1 MRSENKVEYLDKDI
15 EEILHFFGNVSEND
29 QRFFFFCYLNYKAAL
44 ENTINTKHNTLLT
57 SWIICCHVVKEKID
71 LLLMFFNMEHTRG
84 KKLCSISTIISIL
97 SEIICIVVQRFNI
110 SWNLP
115 QNRIQ
120 GAPFFKGNT
129 LSKWNCVAKVWYILR
144 IKLIMV

>member
-57 SWIICCHVVKEKID
+57 S
-71 LLLMFFNMEHTRG
+71 
-84 KKLCSISTIISIL
+84 
-97 SEIICIVVQRFNI
+97 
-110 SWNLP
+110 
-115 QNRIQ
+115 
-120 GAPFFKGNT
+120 
-129 LSKWNCVAKVWYILR
+129 
-144 IKLIMV
+144 